1 MEAFLE
7 FIKTDNFIL
16 WSAIINIILIL
27 VVLILISV
35 VISSNK
41 KYLRFMKKLGKEKN

>member
-16 WSAIINIILIL
+16 WSAIINIILLL
-27 VVLILISV
+27 VVLILIAV
-35 VISSNK
+35 VININK
-41 KYLRFMKKLGKEKN
+41 KYLNFKYF